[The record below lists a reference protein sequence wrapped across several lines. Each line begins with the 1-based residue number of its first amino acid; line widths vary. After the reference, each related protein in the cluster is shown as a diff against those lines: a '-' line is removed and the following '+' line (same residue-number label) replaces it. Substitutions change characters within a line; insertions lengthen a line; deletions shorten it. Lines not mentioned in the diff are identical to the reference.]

1 MRTND
6 QPYGIAPDFDKALFE
21 QVSQSIAEHG
31 VQLIAVY
38 ESSDG
43 DYKPFVYTIG
53 LSERGGDE
61 IIAFADS
68 EEELNAIAELLYR
81 IARREWPL
89 DPQELL
95 RYGHGTLTLAAP
107 DADFDAFLQE
117 HCLVEAR
124 NYYRCDRVDVLV
136 ALAERDLRGPH
147 QSLH

>member
-38 ESSDG
+38 ESSDD

-68 EEELNAIAELLYR
+68 EEELNAIADLLYR
-81 IARREWPL
+81 IARRERPL
-89 DPQELL
+89 DPQESL
-95 RYGHGTLTLAAP
+95 RYGQGTLTLAAP

-136 ALAERDLRGPH
+136 ALPERDLRGPH

>member
-1 MRTND
+1 MFTND
-6 QPYGIAPDFDKALFE
+6 QPYGTAPELDKSLFE

-38 ESSDG
+38 ESTED

-81 IARREWPL
+81 IARRDRPL
-89 DPQELL
+89 DPREVL
-95 RYGHGTLTLAAP
+95 RYRNGTLTLASP

-124 NYYRCDRVDVLV
+124 NYYRSQRVDVLV
-136 ALAERDLRGPH
+136 ALPESDLRGPH

>member
-1 MRTND
+1 MRTTE
-6 QPYGIAPDFDKALFE
+6 QPYGIVPEFDQALFE

-38 ESSDG
+38 ESADE

-81 IARREWPL
+81 IARRDRPL
-89 DPQELL
+89 DPREVLL
-95 RYGHGTLTLAAP
+95 YPTGTLTLAVP
-107 DADFDAFLQE
+107 DADFDNFLQE

-124 NYYRCDRVDVLV
+124 NYYRSHRVDVLV
-136 ALAERDLRGPH
+136 ALPESDVRGPH